1 MRGSRKRVP
10 RPIRNINDIA
20 AKLDE
25 RTILGF
31 GGVSEYGITVRWDK
45 NFLDVNYLVLMRRKK
60 FRLFD
65 GVRFGGTLTIDDA
78 WNLGFDHIAIAT
90 GAGRPTLV
98 PVKNNVLRGMRQA
111 SDFLM
116 GLQASGA
123 YKKDSLTNLQVDL
136 PAIVIGGGL
145 TAIDTATELMAYYV
159 VQVEKSLDRYERLV
173 SRIGKESI
181 WERFDEEEKE
191 VFQRWLV
198 HGRAIRAERAAAQAA
213 GRKPDFA
220 RLAHSWG
227 GVTLVY
233 RKRLQDSPAYRLNH
247 EEVIKALEEG
257 IHIAELLSPTECVP
271 DAWGKVQAVKFAR
284 QTYSEG
290 KYRSN
295 GEVVELPAR
304 SVMVAAGT
312 HPNVIYEREY
322 PGTFALDKDREFF
335 QGHRLE
341 TANGQRRLVPV
352 GEDETGFFTSYAKDG
367 RYITFYGDNHPVFA
381 GNVVKAM
388 ASAKKGYPEVAALFR
403 DEVEAQIH
411 EDQADREQAWVRFA
425 ERLDDL
431 LQARVVDAFRLTPN
445 IVEVVVRAPMAA
457 RHFQPGQF
465 YRLQNYDSFA
475 ERPSGFHLTME
486 GIALTGAWVDRDR
499 GLVSLIVLEMGGSSR
514 LCALLNPGEPVVLM
528 GPTGTP
534 TEIPENETV
543 LLAGGGLGNAV
554 LFSIAEALKEKNN
567 RVIYFAGYRKIG
579 DLFKRRE
586 IEKACDL
593 VVWSVD
599 EGDMIEPRRP
609 QDRTFRGNIVEA
621 MQTYASG
628 NLGEVSIPLCNVDR
642 IISIGSD
649 RMMNAVKTAR
659 RTVLQPHLAAQ
670 HKAIGSINSPCSAC

>member
-1 MRGSRKRVP
+1 VPLRYNGKNVLVVGMGPAGYTLAHYLLNEGFGVAGVEGLRIEPLATDVRGSRKRVP

-25 RTILGF
+25 STILGF

-65 GVRFGGTLTIDDA
+65 GVRFGGTVTIDDA

-173 SRIGKESI
+173 SRIGNESI
-181 WERFDEEEKE
+181 WDRFDDEEKE

-233 RKRLQDSPAYRLNH
+233 RKRLQDAPAYRLNH

-284 QTYSEG
+284 QTCAAG
-290 KYRSN
+290 KYRST

-312 HPNVIYEREY
+312 LNVIYER
-322 PGTFALDKDREFF
+322 G
-335 QGHRLE
+335 
-341 TANGQRRLVPV
+341 
-352 GEDETGFFTSYAKDG
+352 
-367 RYITFYGDNHPVFA
+367 I
-381 GNVVKAM
+381 
-388 ASAKKGYPEVAALFR
+388 R
-403 DEVEAQIH
+403 DIL
-411 EDQADREQAWVRFA
+411 AWTR
-425 ERLDDL
+425 
-431 LQARVVDAFRLTPN
+431 
-445 IVEVVVRAPMAA
+445 I
-457 RHFQPGQF
+457 G
-465 YRLQNYDSFA
+465 SF
-475 ERPSGFHLTME
+475 SG
-486 GIALTGAWVDRDR
+486 I
-499 GLVSLIVLEMGGSSR
+499 SQ
-514 LCALLNPGEPVVLM
+514 
-528 GPTGTP
+528 
-534 TEIPENETV
+534 
-543 LLAGGGLGNAV
+543 
-554 LFSIAEALKEKNN
+554 
-567 RVIYFAGYRKIG
+567 
-579 DLFKRRE
+579 KRR
-586 IEKACDL
+586 
-593 VVWSVD
+593 W
-599 EGDMIEPRRP
+599 
-609 QDRTFRGNIVEA
+609 
-621 MQTYASG
+621 
-628 NLGEVSIPLCNVDR
+628 
-642 IISIGSD
+642 
-649 RMMNAVKTAR
+649 
-659 RTVLQPHLAAQ
+659 AAPVPA
-670 HKAIGSINSPCSAC
+670 KE